1 MKYKQEL
8 GKDIKLEELENQ
20 YDAIFLAI
28 GANISSKMGVE
39 GENLQGVYGG
49 NELLEFNLHP
59 NYKGKKVAVI
69 GGGNVAM
76 DCARTIKKLGAE
88 EVKVIYRRAREQ
100 MPAEDK
106 EIEEAIEENIEFLFQ
121 KIGRAHV

>member
-59 NYKGKKVAVI
+59 NYKGKK
-69 GGGNVAM
+69 
-76 DCARTIKKLGAE
+76 
-88 EVKVIYRRAREQ
+88 
-100 MPAEDK
+100 
-106 EIEEAIEENIEFLFQ
+106 
-121 KIGRAHV
+121 

>member
-88 EVKVIYRRAREQ
+88 EV
-100 MPAEDK
+100 
-106 EIEEAIEENIEFLFQ
+106 
-121 KIGRAHV
+121 